1 MHKPIIDYEI
11 AAMFTPSVFLGTIF
25 GVLLNIFLPKQIISL
40 IFVLLQL
47 YLFKSTLKNGIKL
60 YKEEVKPLEE

>member
-25 GVLLNIFLPKQIISL
+25 GVLLNILLPKQIISL

-60 YKEEVKPLEE
+60 YKEEIKPLEE